1 MSKNR
6 IGFATDF
13 NLINSNVGIGTTNP
27 LAKLDVIGDVR
38 VTGIITALSF
48 SGDGTNLTGVSGFAT
63 ALSSSRSSPLNQ
75 IFKTSKVLTIGAGT
89 SIKVESDETS
99 GNIAFT
105 RVAQIHVSAGAT
117 FAIGSGTTFMLNVLG
132 VFW

>member
-38 VTGIITALSF
+38 VTGIITASSF

-63 ALSSSRSSPLNQ
+63 ALSLSRSSPLNQ
-75 IFKTSKVLTIGAGT
+75 IFKTPKVLTIGAGI

-99 GNIAFT
+99 GNIAFA
-105 RVAQIHVSAGAT
+105 RFAQIQVSAGAT
-117 FAIGSGTTFMLNVLG
+117 FAIGSGTTFILNVLKL
-132 VFW
+132 F

>member
-38 VTGIITALSF
+38 VTGIITASSF

-105 RVAQIHVSAGAT
+105 RVGQIQVSAGAT

-132 VFW
+132 VF

>member
-27 LAKLDVIGDVR
+27 LAKLDLIGDVR
-38 VTGIITALSF
+38 VTGIITASSF

-105 RVAQIHVSAGAT
+105 RVGQIQVSAGAT

-132 VFW
+132 VF